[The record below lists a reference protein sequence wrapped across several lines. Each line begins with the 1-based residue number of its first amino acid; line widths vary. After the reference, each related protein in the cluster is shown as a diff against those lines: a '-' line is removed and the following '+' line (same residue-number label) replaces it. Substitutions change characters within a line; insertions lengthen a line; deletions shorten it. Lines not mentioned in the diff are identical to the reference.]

1 MNNLLR
7 YGALPVC
14 VLEGQSPPEKLE
26 LVRARFKAVHGCE
39 GGGGGNRTFNKT
51 QQHIAKMLHAMV
63 SLLDCFTASVQLVPE
78 CKWCLSRMVEPKWQS
93 NRSASET
100 AYSF

>member
-26 LVRARFKAVHGCE
+26 LLRARFKAVHGCE

-63 SLLDCFTASVQLVPE
+63 SLLDCFSASVQL
-78 CKWCLSRMVEPKWQS
+78 QD
-93 NRSASET
+93 ASGFHQDDAVQE
-100 AYSF
+100 AGQLVCSKDGINS